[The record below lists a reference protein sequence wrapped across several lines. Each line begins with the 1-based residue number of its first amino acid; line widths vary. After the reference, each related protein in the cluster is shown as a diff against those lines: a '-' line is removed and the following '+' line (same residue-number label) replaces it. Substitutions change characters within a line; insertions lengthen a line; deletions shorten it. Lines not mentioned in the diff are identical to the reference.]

1 MTSQI
6 AANDSTRR
14 LSRVSIWK
22 LRRIPIT
29 PVLPVESGPMLDVLN
44 NNPAAVGN
52 RNQRARFDYAATA
65 VKWNEKCMQELE
77 KPKMYAGTGEARRPE
92 NVPEDGTI
100 DRKVTREVV
109 AEREPQEDLA
119 AGSTLSG
126 TCGSNCRRFP
136 RW

>member
-1 MTSQI
+1 
-6 AANDSTRR
+6 
-14 LSRVSIWK
+14 
-22 LRRIPIT
+22 
-29 PVLPVESGPMLDVLN
+29 MLDVLN

-92 NVPEDGTI
+92 TENVPEDGTI